1 MTWPSTFP
9 VGTLGFMKDRIADEL
24 ARSDLS
30 TQSAQ
35 CISDAI
41 AIYQPHRF
49 RFSESRDVCNFNT
62 VIGQEFYTSADNPNI
77 ATLFRFDYITIT
89 IGVSNFRVTRR
100 EPEDIELLS
109 QSGTQRGQ
117 PQEYCYY
124 NEMLRFYPVPS
135 AVYPML
141 VAGHFSIDPP
151 TSDSQTGNRWMTTA
165 ERLIRC
171 RAKYELSINYS
182 IDFPNLAQIMHPDT
196 GATSDAYDELK
207 AQTNKLTGTGRFVP
221 TQF

>member
-9 VGTLGFMKDRIADEL
+9 AGSLGFMKDRIADEL

-30 TQSAQ
+30 TQIAQ

-62 VIGQEFYTSADNPNI
+62 VIGQEFYTSATNPNI
-77 ATLFRFDYITIT
+77 ATLFLFDYVTIT

-109 QSGTQRGQ
+109 QTGTQRGQ

-135 AVYPML
+135 AIYPML

-151 TSDSQTGNRWMTTA
+151 TGDSVTGNRWMTTA
-165 ERLIRC
+165 ERLIRS
-171 RAKYELSINYS
+171 RAKYELSVNYS

-196 GATSDAYDELK
+196 GATSDAYDEIK